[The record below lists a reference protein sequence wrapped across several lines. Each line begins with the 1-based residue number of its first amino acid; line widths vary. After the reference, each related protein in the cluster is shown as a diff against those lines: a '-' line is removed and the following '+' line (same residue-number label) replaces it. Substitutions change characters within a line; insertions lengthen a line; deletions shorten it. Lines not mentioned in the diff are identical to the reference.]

1 MGQRGIKCYLWGTEL
16 ATGLPGV
23 LVLCYTGVL
32 CSLKGVRYC
41 KDMPSE
47 KKEPQIYGGGISS
60 SEIKAML
67 KFTKDQDAYVSDEL
81 YVLTSSIIGKTL
93 NRIEI
98 LGLPERQETAVK
110 DSIKAL
116 AWDVCNAS
124 RKDFGEGM
132 ISSPLSEPLMP
143 NA

>member
-1 MGQRGIKCYLWGTEL
+1 MGQRGIKCRLWGTEL

-81 YVLTSSIIGKTL
+81 YVLRCGCVWGEVK
-93 NRIEI
+93 
-98 LGLPERQETAVK
+98 PAV
-110 DSIKAL
+110 L
-116 AWDVCNAS
+116 WLLRHLTQCN
-124 RKDFGEGM
+124 
-132 ISSPLSEPLMP
+132 
-143 NA
+143 